1 MILTP
6 TKDFFKGTYM
16 ATPVGRI
23 EKEFLFKALLDEKIP
38 IKYIKD
44 RNEYSLTLI
53 KPASEELVL
62 RYNKPLGKLK
72 IHSKLP
78 LLFNYK
84 GQSID
89 FHAEILSL
97 TEETVVCKT
106 PDTLY
111 KNLDRNY
118 LRVDIPS
125 DLKILFT
132 FRGDRYN
139 LMFPKVAEY
148 ETIGLNE
155 LGRNV
160 DPANLSGLIKQI
172 TASLKNYADGYKIIN
187 FKDKKPDSIEER
199 IVSETGKTLFIPST
213 TGLLPKTDPYPKK
226 RIITEDLFKRYL
238 ETTGVMPSHLD
249 DACARFL
256 KNKADDGFFSDAWI
270 PILFHEYVIGYIHI
284 WIVRQNRL
292 PFDFS
297 VLDSVYQLSKVLAF
311 SLKENGYFDHGRM
324 ANEAFEG
331 RVLDIS
337 ASGLLFAYP
346 LGTSLLSTLLI
357 DSELTVTIEAPYRTI
372 SVIGKIVRKFK
383 DKTTCYFGCRFT
395 NIAPED
401 TRFLFEHLYGRQID
415 AEDTAFLTGQ
425 V

>member
-1 MILTP
+1 
-6 TKDFFKGTYM
+6 M

-23 EKEFLFKALLDEKIP
+23 EKEFLFKALFEEKLP
-38 IKYIKD
+38 IMYIKD
-44 RNEYSLTLI
+44 RNEYSMYLEQRVT
-53 KPASEELVL
+53 EELVL
-62 RYNKPLGKLK
+62 RCGKPLGKMK
-72 IHSKLP
+72 IHSKMP
-78 LLFNYK
+78 LLFNYH
-84 GQSID
+84 GQVVD
-89 FHAEILSL
+89 FHAEVITQKENLIY
-97 TEETVVCKT
+97 CKT
-106 PDTLY
+106 PDKLY

-118 LRVDIPS
+118 LRVDTPS

-139 LMFPKVAEY
+139 LLFPRVMEY
-148 ETIGLNE
+148 ETVGITE

-160 DPANLSGLIKQI
+160 NPRDLSGLVKQI
-172 TASLKNYADGYKIIN
+172 TLSLKNFADGYKIVN

-213 TGLLPKTDPYPKK
+213 SGLLPKADPYPKK

-238 ETTGVMPSHLD
+238 ETTGVGQAFLD
-249 DACARFL
+249 DTLARFV
-256 KNKADDGFFSDAWI
+256 KHKADEGFFSDAWV
-270 PILFHEYVIGYIHI
+270 PILFHEYVIGYIHV
-284 WIVRQNRL
+284 WISKEGRV

-297 VLDSVYQLSKVLAF
+297 VLDNIYQLAKVLAF

-324 ANEAFEG
+324 ENEAFEG

-346 LGTSLLSTLLI
+346 LGSSLMTTLLI

-372 SVIGKIVRKFK
+372 SVIARIVRKFK
-383 DKTTCYFGCRFT
+383 DKTAGYFGCRFI

-415 AEDTAFLTGQ
+415 AKDTAFLAGQ